1 MDQMKTR
8 AQVDAQYKWKLEDMY
23 ANDGVW
29 EQDFAASQD
38 AIKSAAAAR
47 GTLSSASG
55 LHTAMVAFEKAE
67 YLTQKLYTYAR
78 MRRDEDNGCT
88 TYQALVERAMSRAIK
103 LSAETAFFTPEL
115 LTVGAERIQGFY
127 AQEPQLEKY
136 RRSIDQQLRMQAH
149 TLSPKEE
156 SLLAQAGE
164 MADAP
169 DTIYS
174 MLTDADFTFG
184 TVKNEEG
191 KDVELTQGRFISL
204 LESRN
209 RDVRKE
215 TYDAY
220 YAQYK
225 RYTNTIAATYAA
237 SVKKDV
243 FFAKARGYASTREQ
257 SLFNSEIPEGV
268 YDALIEA
275 VHRHL
280 PAMHKYLK
288 LRKKMLGVEKLHYYD
303 IYTSIVPEVKMGA
316 EYPEAFKMVADALAP
331 LGETYVGDMKNALT
345 DGWVDV
351 YENAGKTSGAYS
363 WGMYGTHPYVL
374 LNYEDTLDNLFTLA
388 HELGHAMHTFYSDQN
403 QSFVNSQYPLFLAEI
418 ASTTNE
424 AIVLHGLKQTL
435 TRKEQLM
442 ALCNYQLEQIR
453 GTVYRQTLFAEFERE
468 VHAMALRGE
477 ALTAEAMTNIYRELN
492 LAYYDGVEMDDNICY
507 EWMRIPHFYRS
518 FYVYQYATGYS
529 AAVAFSRKILSGDAD
544 ARDSYLGFLSAG
556 SSKPALDILR
566 DAGVDMESP
575 QPVEECLKT
584 FEETLDQ
591 LIKLLEEE

>member
-23 ANDGVW
+23 ADDGVW
-29 EQDFAASQD
+29 EQDFAAAED
-38 AIKSAAAAR
+38 AIKSAAASR
-47 GTLSSASG
+47 GTLGSASG
-55 LHTAMVAFEKAE
+55 LHTAMVALEKAE
-67 YLTQKLYTYAR
+67 YLTQKLFTYAR

-88 TYQALVERAMSRAIK
+88 TYQALVERAMSRLTK
-103 LSAETAFFTPEL
+103 LSAEMAYFGPEL

-136 RRSIDQQLRMQAH
+136 RRSIDQQLRMQAY

-169 DTIYS
+169 NTIYS

-191 KDVELTQGRFISL
+191 KDVELTQGRYISL
-204 LESRN
+204 LESRD

-225 RYTNTIAATYAA
+225 RYTNTIASTYAA

-257 SLFNSEIPEGV
+257 SMFNSEIPQGV

-316 EYPEAFKMVADALAP
+316 KYPQAFQMVADALAP
-331 LGETYVGDMKNALT
+331 LGDQYVSDMKHALT

-388 HELGHAMHTFYSDQN
+388 HELGHAMHTFYSDKN
-403 QSFVNSQYPLFLAEI
+403 QSFVNSSYPLFLAEI

-424 AIVLHGLKQTL
+424 AIVLDGLKKTL

-477 ALTAEAMTNIYRELN
+477 ALTAEAITNIYRELN

-529 AAVAFSRKILSGDAD
+529 AAVAFSRKILSGDVD
-544 ARDSYLGFLSAG
+544 ARNRYLGFLSAG

-566 DAGVDMESP
+566 DAGVDMENP